1 MTAGGDFIP
10 VDDFEI
16 EEPSYPVLFGLRLTP
31 TVSGTLIALLG
42 SAVAVWLLLNP
53 VRQAWQT
60 NQQIQ
65 AEIATKREQLRDQAE
80 IQAQIDQAQEDL
92 AEAEDLRADVLALFA
107 DEESLDTLLI
117 DVNARVLGA
126 DGLAGTDARLERFEL
141 VPGTETTPGQDPEI
155 ITDGSFGA
163 ALNNRLKQRI
173 YSVEIE
179 GSFGQTQSIIR
190 NIERLRPLLVIK
202 DLETRPEAPS
212 AVLVAPDGTISQTL
226 ASLTTT
232 FQLIALYPVELEEVP
247 PPAPAPVDP
256 NAPPADPNAPPAD
269 PNAAPAEGEEPA
281 Q

>member
-10 VDDFEI
+10 VDDFEV

-31 TVSGTLIALLG
+31 TVLGVLFALLG
-42 SAVAVWLLLNP
+42 SAVAIWLLLNP

-65 AEIATKREQLRDQAE
+65 AEIDEKREQLRDQAE
-80 IQAQIDQAQEDL
+80 IQAQIDQAQAEL
-92 AEAEDLRADVLALFA
+92 AEAEALRADVLALFA

-141 VPGTETTPGQDPEI
+141 VQQSADTPGQDPEL
-155 ITDGSFGA
+155 ITDGSFGT

-173 YSVEIE
+173 YNVEIQ

-190 NIERLRPLLVIK
+190 NIERLRPLLVIQ
-202 DLETRPEAPS
+202 DLEMLPAEPS
-212 AVLVAPDGTISQTL
+212 TVLINPDGSVTETT

-232 FQLIALYPVELEEVP
+232 FQLIALYPAELEELP
-247 PPAPAPVDP
+247 PPAPA
-256 NAPPADPNAPPAD
+256 ADPNAD
-269 PNAAPAEGEEPA
+269 PDAAPAEGEAAE
-281 Q
+281 